1 MSPFSTGPNLDV
13 PIIGGLPLRQKLI
26 ANDSAKGRQ
35 SDMRYTLFTTFFVVA
50 LFGAILLLLEIG
62 RWIGVRRMAT
72 DPEGA
77 KSGLGAVFGFVF
89 SPLGLLLAFTFA
101 GAASRFD
108 ARRQLAVQEV
118 NTLSKAY
125 YLIDLF
131 PEPLQTQFK
140 ESFRRYLD
148 AELQAIK
155 ALPDIRAAKRAYSRS
170 LALQLDIKN
179 RAVAAYRNP
188 NTQAITAYVLL
199 PAINEW
205 IANSENRLV
214 AATTHPPLT
223 IYVVLVGLA
232 LVSSLIAGYG
242 MAEAKARNW
251 LHILVFATVITVTI
265 SVIIDLELPRI
276 GFIRLEA
283 ADQLLMELR
292 RKMG

>member
-1 MSPFSTGPNLDV
+1 M
-13 PIIGGLPLRQKLI
+13 
-26 ANDSAKGRQ
+26 
-35 SDMRYTLFTTFFVVA
+35 SDMRYTLFATFFVVA

-62 RWIGVRRMAT
+62 RRIAVRRMAT

-77 KSGLGAVFGFVF
+77 KAGLGAVVGVVF
-89 SPLGLLLAFTFA
+89 SLLGLLLAFTFS

-118 NTLSKAY
+118 NTLGKAY
-125 YLIDLF
+125 YLLELY

-155 ALPDIRAAKRAYSRS
+155 ALPDIRAAKRAYARS
-170 LALQLDIKN
+170 SALQLDIKN
-179 RAVAAYRNP
+179 QAVAAYRNP

-205 IANSENRLV
+205 IANSENRIV
-214 AATTHPPLT
+214 AANTHPPLM
-223 IYVVLVGLA
+223 IYAFLVGLA

-251 LHILVFATVITVTI
+251 LHILVFASVITVTI
-265 SVIIDLELPRI
+265 YVIIDLELPRV

-283 ADQLLMELR
+283 ADQLLIELR